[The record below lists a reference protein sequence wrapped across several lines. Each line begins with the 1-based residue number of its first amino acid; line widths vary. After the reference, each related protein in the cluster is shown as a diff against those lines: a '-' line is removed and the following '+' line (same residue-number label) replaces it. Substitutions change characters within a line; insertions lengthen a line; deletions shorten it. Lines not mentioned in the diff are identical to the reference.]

1 MERRGRK
8 PRVTQK
14 VLTAEERNEQIIQL
28 EREQILLLESL
39 ITAQGEVERIKLLY
53 YKNKEDIDKLNK
65 AKVFENEF
73 AQAQIKKVI

>member
-1 MERRGRK
+1 MDRRGRK
-8 PRVTQK
+8 PRVTRK

-73 AQAQIKKVI
+73 AQAQIKKII